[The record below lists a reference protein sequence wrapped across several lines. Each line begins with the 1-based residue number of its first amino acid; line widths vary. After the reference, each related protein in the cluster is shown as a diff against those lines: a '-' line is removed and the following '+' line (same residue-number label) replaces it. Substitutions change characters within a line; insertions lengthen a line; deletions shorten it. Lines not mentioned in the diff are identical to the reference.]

1 MEDIREPADTNRA
14 DAREARARQMTTVGE
29 VLAVLRLAFTMRLD
43 AHRLVGRDSTI
54 ALLGAAA
61 LAVWAAMDWLRAD
74 GPVRPEASGL
84 PGIVAFAGV
93 AVALAWLLARAG
105 RPALPFRKTLWL
117 VAGYLPAAAAAI
129 GVLTA
134 NVSRALF
141 LAVAVGFSLHAALY
155 FFFGLRALAGAT
167 PGRPFVAWIAV
178 VVVLTWLGSTMPLQ
192 AGLWSPLRTPA
203 QIAVYQESERRTE
216 SLLYSQAERIDAAL
230 ASVAAPGGA
239 GPNMYFVGF
248 AGFGEQRVFA
258 QEIALAQSRI
268 EQRYGAGGRSIL
280 LINDLRDFDRH
291 PLASRSALA
300 RALGGLAA
308 RMNRDE
314 DVLFLALSSHGK
326 KDPYLVVTNGALP
339 LDKLTPDALAEVL
352 AQSGIRWKVLVISAC
367 YSGAFIERLRD
378 EHTAIITA
386 AAPGKTSFGC
396 NDRRE
401 LTYFGEAFYRDALPN
416 AASLRAAFDAAVA
429 DIAAR
434 ERREGLVPSDPR
446 AYFGAAIEKK
456 LAELEKKVGARSD
469 LPDLATLD
477 AGKEV
482 PGEESGDWRQ
492 PASAMR
498 R

>member
-1 MEDIREPADTNRA
+1 MDAIRESPDTLRTGS
-14 DAREARARQMTTVGE
+14 DEMDDRQMSTLGE

-43 AHRLVGRDSTI
+43 ARRLVGRDSTI

-61 LAVWAAMDWLRAD
+61 LAVWATMDWLKAN

-93 AVALAWLLARAG
+93 AAALAWLLARAG

-129 GVLTA
+129 GVMTA
-134 NVSRALF
+134 QVSRTLF
-141 LAVAVGFSLHAALY
+141 IAAAGAFGVHAALY
-155 FFFGLRALAGAT
+155 FFFGLRALAGT
-167 PGRPFVAWIAV
+167 IPRRPFVAWVAV
-178 VVVLTWLGSTMPLQ
+178 VTALTWVGITMPLQ
-192 AGLWSPLRTPA
+192 AGLWSPRQSPA
-203 QIAVYQESERRTE
+203 QIARYAESQQRTE

-230 ASVAAPGGA
+230 ASVAAPGGG
-239 GPNMYFVGF
+239 GPNLYFVGF

-258 QEIALAQSRI
+258 QEIALARSRI
-268 EQRYGAGGRSIL
+268 EERYGAGGRSIL
-280 LINDLRDFDRH
+280 LINDQRDFDRH

-300 RALGGLAA
+300 RTLEGLAA

-339 LDKLTPDALAEVL
+339 LDKLTPDALAGVL
-352 AQSGIRWKVLVISAC
+352 AESGIRWKVLVISAC

-378 EHTAIITA
+378 EYTAIITA

-446 AYFGAAIEKK
+446 AYFGAAIERK
-456 LAELEKKVGARSD
+456 LAELEKKVGVRR
-469 LPDLATLD
+469 L
-477 AGKEV
+477 V
-482 PGEESGDWRQ
+482 SGGR
-492 PASAMR
+492 
-498 R
+498 